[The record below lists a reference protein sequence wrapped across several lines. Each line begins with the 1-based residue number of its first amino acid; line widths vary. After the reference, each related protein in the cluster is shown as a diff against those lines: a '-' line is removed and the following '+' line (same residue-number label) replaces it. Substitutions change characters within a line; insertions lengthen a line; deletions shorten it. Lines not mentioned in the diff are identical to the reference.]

1 MLDLTKFYNRLSQIF
16 SLFRPL
22 SVIVCLYIHTLVGS
36 FSLENPDTWP
46 VFSCVVQIFLPQHLQ
61 SVATALSPTWLPE
74 AAALWRRRKVEGVGW
89 QQQAPP
95 SGSMTFLYPW
105 SSSQPTSEK
114 SDEGQVGG
122 EGGRGG
128 HSQSCRIASETVA
141 GRNNTEVPV
150 QHRPPVRDQPPVG
163 PSPLHTYQHLWSTY
177 CDPAGVKQG
186 TRILVKHSHCPREPE
201 FHVPFSFILPHNWKH
216 HPDIKMSPF
225 LPFQKPLKGK
235 AVEEKL

>member
-1 MLDLTKFYNRLSQIF
+1 M
-16 SLFRPL
+16 
-22 SVIVCLYIHTLVGS
+22 
-36 FSLENPDTWP
+36 
-46 VFSCVVQIFLPQHLQ
+46 
-61 SVATALSPTWLPE
+61 
-74 AAALWRRRKVEGVGW
+74 EGVGW

-95 SGSMTFLYPW
+95 SGSMTLGAHPNPPLRRVMRGRW
-105 SSSQPTSEK
+105 
-114 SDEGQVGG
+114 EGRAG
-122 EGGRGG
+122 EGGIHNPVALHLRQWQG
-128 HSQSCRIASETVA
+128 ETTQKS
-141 GRNNTEVPV
+141 RCNTD
-150 QHRPPVRDQPPVG
+150 HLSGTSAPVG

-216 HPDIKMSPF
+216 HPDIKMSPIF